1 MSALIKILA
10 VFANSQCGNNK
21 ADRVWQGCH
30 TRAYRDI
37 FTACLRGI
45 TALGIFLG
53 ALASFQTLAHGSHDH
68 DHDDED
74 KHIVYIEAADAQ
86 EAGIVL
92 ATAQAGPVERHIQVY
107 GRLVTP
113 PTHQAQVRARFP
125 GLVIS
130 LKANT
135 GDAVKKGQVLAVVE
149 SNESLQRYEVK
160 APITGVV
167 QERWLNEGE
176 ITGDAPLFTL
186 LNQDELWA
194 ELNIFP
200 SQRDDIKVGQHVH
213 IRHNNH
219 DHNSTILSITPNLSQ
234 NGATALRLVV
244 ARVLL
249 KNEHLDMAPG
259 DKVLG
264 DIDAQTVQ
272 AKVRVEVGAIQ
283 ELEGQPVVFVH
294 HDGNYEAAPVQLGV
308 VDDHYAEVLSG
319 LELGAEY
326 VQHNSYLIKADLG
339 KSEAEH
345 EH

>member
-1 MSALIKILA
+1 M
-10 VFANSQCGNNK
+10 
-21 ADRVWQGCH
+21 
-30 TRAYRDI
+30 I
-37 FTACLRGI
+37 FKHSLNATLKSSFL
-45 TALGIFLG
+45 LGLFMPRLFIFLIIS
-53 ALASFQTLAHGSHDH
+53 LFSFQVLAHDAHNHD
-68 DHDDED
+68 EEE
-74 KHIVYIEAADAQ
+74 HIVHIEAAIAE

-92 ATAQAGPVERHIQVY
+92 ATAQAGSVERHIQVY

-135 GDAVKKGQVLAVVE
+135 GDAVKVGQVLAVVE

-176 ITGDAPLFTL
+176 ITGDTPLFTL
-186 LNQDELWA
+186 LNQAELWA

-200 SQRDDIKVGQHVH
+200 SQRDDIKVGQQVH

-219 DHNSTILSITPNLSQ
+219 DHNSRILSITPNLSQ
-234 NGATALRLVV
+234 NGAVALPLVV
-244 ARVLL
+244 ARVPLA
-249 KNEHLDMAPG
+249 NEHLDMAPG

-272 AKVRVEVGAIQ
+272 AKVRVEIEALQ
-283 ELEGQPVVFVH
+283 ELDGSPVVFVH
-294 HDGNYEAAPVQLGV
+294 NNDNYQAVPVVLGV
-308 VDDHYAEVLSG
+308 IDDHYAEVISG
-319 LELGAEY
+319 LELGDEY
-326 VQHNSYLIKADLG
+326 VRQNSYLIKADLG